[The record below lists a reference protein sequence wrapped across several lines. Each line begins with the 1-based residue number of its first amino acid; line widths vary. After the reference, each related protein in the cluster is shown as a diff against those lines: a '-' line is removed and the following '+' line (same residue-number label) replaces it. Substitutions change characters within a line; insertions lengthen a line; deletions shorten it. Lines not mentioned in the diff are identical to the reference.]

1 LGFTMPPPN
10 NSVAIRVGTTII
22 SALFALWWSVA
33 FSSVFLVS
41 RHFFSLCFL
50 SVAVACL
57 TSTLLFFFHCLG
69 HLLGCI
75 HTSVFLSSSS
85 AFYLFIHLYFLPFLP
100 FFRLLCLLLSRLLP
114 HSARDDR
121 GSLDL
126 DRVRSLRLA
135 YSFGVI
141 TVPCY

>member
-1 LGFTMPPPN
+1 LH
-10 NSVAIRVGTTII
+10 SVLSFLFPAI
-22 SALFALWWSVA
+22 
-33 FSSVFLVS
+33 
-41 RHFFSLCFL
+41 FSLCVSFL
-50 SVAVACL
+50 
-57 TSTLLFFFHCLG
+57 LLLRASRRLYLFFHCLG

-75 HTSVFLSSSS
+75 HTSIFLSSSS
-85 AFYLFIHLYFLPFLP
+85 AFDLFIHLYFLPFLP

-141 TVPCY
+141 TRAMLLM

>member
-1 LGFTMPPPN
+1 MPPPN

-69 HLLGCI
+69 HLL
-75 HTSVFLSSSS
+75 
-85 AFYLFIHLYFLPFLP
+85 
-100 FFRLLCLLLSRLLP
+100 
-114 HSARDDR
+114 ARDDR

>member
-1 LGFTMPPPN
+1 MPPPN

-22 SALFALWWSVA
+22 LALFALWWSVA

-57 TSTLLFFFHCLG
+57 TSTLLFFSLPR
-69 HLLGCI
+69 
-75 HTSVFLSSSS
+75 SSTGLHS
-85 AFYLFIHLYFLPFLP
+85 YFP
-100 FFRLLCLLLSRLLP
+100 
-114 HSARDDR
+114 RDDR

-141 TVPCY
+141 TRAMLLM